1 LCQSGGDGY
10 QAARM
15 PSGKDILMIIL
26 LTIIVILLVWIV
38 APGLIRVLFYPALMG
53 VLIAAGLFGV
63 FLLFSVITA

>member
-1 LCQSGGDGY
+1 
-10 QAARM
+10 M

-26 LTIIVILLVWIV
+26 LTLIVILLVWIV
-38 APGLIRVLFYPALMG
+38 APGLIRVFFYLALMG

>member
-1 LCQSGGDGY
+1 MYQSGGEGY

-26 LTIIVILLVWIV
+26 LTLIVILLACLVV
-38 APGLIRVLFYPALMG
+38 PDLMRVLGGLALMG